1 MSAYLEEQDFTAKKV
16 DYSLWRRLAKY
27 ALRHRRLFA
36 AIVASL
42 ILVALIDTAYPLF
55 TNYALD
61 NFVLPRSTA
70 GLLPFSALYI
80 FLVCLQGSL
89 TFFFIS
95 RAGRMEMKIAYDIRQ
110 DAFRKLQEQSFSYY
124 DNTSVG
130 YLLARMVSDIANLS
144 DLIAWSVVDVV
155 WAGFY
160 IFSNLLVMF
169 IKNWKLALIVVSV
182 IVPMALVSRL
192 LQRLI
197 LKYKRESRK
206 RNSIITGAFNEGIM
220 GAMTTKTLVRED
232 ANQGEFQAETE
243 QMRRV
248 SVKASLYSACFF
260 PLIISLGAIGTG
272 MALVF
277 GTNSILNP
285 DYFIAGITVG
295 TLVAFI
301 VYASNLFDP
310 IHHLAHIW
318 GELQGAQASAERVLA
333 LMDAPIAITDTPEV
347 MARYGD
353 VMQPKRENWEPVHGE
368 ICFEHVDFSYKADEP
383 ILRDFNL
390 HIARGET
397 VALVGET
404 GAGKSTLVNLICRFY
419 EPTGGRILI
428 DGTDYKERSQLW
440 LQSSL
445 GYVLQT
451 PRLFSGTVADNIRFG
466 KPTASHEDVVRAA
479 TLANAHS
486 FIEKLEKAYDTQ
498 VGEGGIL
505 LSTGQKQLI
514 SFARVI
520 CADPR
525 IFVLDEATSSIDT
538 ETELLLQNA
547 TEQVLRGRTNI
558 VVAHRLSTIAHADRI
573 LVIHDGEIV
582 ESGSHEE
589 LLAKKSTYYHLY
601 MQQFVYGKLPD

>member
-16 DYSLWRRLAKY
+16 DYSLWSRLARY
-27 ALRHRRLFA
+27 ALRHRALLGL
-36 AIVASL
+36 IVASL

-55 TNYALD
+55 TKYALD
-61 NFVLPRSTA
+61 HFVIPRSTD
-70 GLLPFSALYI
+70 GLTPFAFLY
-80 FLVCLQGSL
+80 FGSVLMQGSL

-95 RAGRMEMKIAYDIRQ
+95 RTGRLEMKIAYDIRQ
-110 DAFRKLQEQSFSYY
+110 DAYRKLQEQSFAYY

-160 IFSNLLVMF
+160 ILSNLVVMF
-169 IKNWKLALIVVSV
+169 VINWRLALIVVTVVAPMV
-182 IVPMALVSRL
+182 IAARF
-192 LQRLI
+192 LQRRI
-197 LKYKRESRK
+197 LKYQRESR
-206 RNSIITGAFNEGIM
+206 RQNSIITSAFNEGIM
-220 GAMTTKTLVRED
+220 GAMTTKTLVRE
-232 ANQGEFQAETE
+232 AENQREFEVETTK
-243 QMRRV
+243 MRRV
-248 SVKASLYSACFF
+248 SVKAALFSACFF

-272 MALVF
+272 MALYF

-333 LMDAPIAITDTPEV
+333 LMDAPIAIVDSPEV
-347 MARYGD
+347 TAHYGD
-353 VMQPKRENWEPVHGE
+353 VMHAKRENWEQVKGD
-368 ICFEHVDFSYKADEP
+368 ITFENVDFSYKPDEP

-390 HIARGET
+390 HIRQGET

-404 GAGKSTLVNLICRFY
+404 GAGKSTIVNLICRFY

-428 DGTDYKERSQLW
+428 DGRDSRERSQLW

-451 PRLFSGTVADNIRFG
+451 PHLFSGTVADNIRFG
-466 KPTASHEDVVRAA
+466 NPSASDEEVRRAA
-479 TLANAHS
+479 ELVSAHS
-486 FIEKLEKAYDTQ
+486 FIEKLEQGYDTQ
-498 VGEGGIL
+498 VGEGGIR

-520 CADPR
+520 CANPR

-538 ETELLLQNA
+538 ETELLLQDA
-547 TEQVLRGRTNI
+547 TREVLRGRTNVI
-558 VVAHRLSTIAHADRI
+558 VAHRLSTVRHADRI
-573 LVIHDGEIV
+573 LVIHKGEIV

-589 LLAKKSTYYHLY
+589 LLARGAQYYQLY
-601 MQQFVYGKLPD
+601 MQQFMYDV